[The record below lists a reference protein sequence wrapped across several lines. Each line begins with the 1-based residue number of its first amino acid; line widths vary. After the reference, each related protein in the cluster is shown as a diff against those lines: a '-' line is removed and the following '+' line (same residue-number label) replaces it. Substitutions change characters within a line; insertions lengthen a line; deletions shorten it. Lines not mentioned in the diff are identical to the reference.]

1 MAGKFRSPD
10 RPVCIHGKVVF
21 EFFNNEDEEFKVR
34 ALKSLAKEV
43 RKELNISCL
52 PVEEHSVEN
61 PERGA
66 LVLSLCAVNHASGKS
81 QLDRVLAFF
90 DGKAPARIIAED
102 FQEFEVD

>member
-1 MAGKFRSPD
+1 MAGKHRSPD
-10 RPVCIHGKVVF
+10 RPVCFHGKVVF

-34 ALKSLAKEV
+34 ALKSLAKEA

-52 PVEEHSVEN
+52 PVEEHRVEN

-66 LVLSLCAVNHASGKS
+66 LVLSLCAANHDGGKAV
-81 QLDRVLAFF
+81 LDRALAFF
-90 DGKAPARIIAED
+90 DGKAPARIISED